1 MHANTSRAA
10 LDAAHLSPTARG
22 VIATLASAA
31 GTAATAAAPI
41 LSLYDLDTSSYD
53 IDPDGRTVR
62 IYGAAFFRTAP
73 RDGVRFTLVLSR
85 ADLRDDEAPAWI
97 NFDSDDLEAAG
108 LALAEETAE
117 AALLDALRTPGF
129 NVAGAPAVLTPSLI
143 DFYLPAVRDGAG
155 STEHIR
161 AASGWCLFAYPS
173 EENSELTDVYAYRR
187 YSDDYPRC
195 EAHGAADWADAR
207 DQLDGY
213 MSEETLD
220 AFERFYLENEIAWA
234 QVQ

>member
-1 MHANTSRAA
+1 MYANTSRAA

-31 GTAATAAAPI
+31 GTAAPI
-41 LSLYDLDTSSYD
+41 VSLYDLDTSSYD

-73 RDGVRFTLVLSR
+73 QDGVRFTLVLSR

-97 NFDSDDLEAAG
+97 DFDSDDLEAAG

-129 NVAGAPAVLTPSLI
+129 NVAGAPAVLTTSFI

-173 EENSELTDVYAYRR
+173 EENSELTDVLAYRR
-187 YSDDYPRC
+187 YSDDYPHC
-195 EAHGAADWADAR
+195 EAHSAADWADAR

-213 MSEETLD
+213 MPEETLD
-220 AFERFYLENEIAWA
+220 AFERFYLENDIAWA

>member
-1 MHANTSRAA
+1 MYANTSRAA

-22 VIATLASAA
+22 GIATLASAA
-31 GTAATAAAPI
+31 VTATPRPI
-41 LSLYDLDTSSYD
+41 VSLYDLDTSSYD

-73 RDGVRFTLVLSR
+73 RDGVRFALGLSR

-97 NFDSDDLEAAG
+97 DFESDDLE
-108 LALAEETAE
+108 ALAEETAE

-129 NVAGAPAVLTPSLI
+129 NVAGAPAVLTTSLI

-207 DQLDGY
+207 DQLEGRVP
-213 MSEETLD
+213 EETLD
-220 AFERFYLENEIAWA
+220 DFERFYLENKTAWA

>member
-1 MHANTSRAA
+1 MYANTSRAA

-31 GTAATAAAPI
+31 GTAAPI
-41 LSLYDLDTSSYD
+41 VSLYDLDTSSYD

-73 RDGVRFTLVLSR
+73 QDGVRFALVLSR

-97 NFDSDDLEAAG
+97 DFDSDDLEAAG

-129 NVAGAPAVLTPSLI
+129 NVAGAPAALSTSAPR
-143 DFYLPAVRDGAG
+143 PDGAF
-155 STEHIR
+155 SPIRLRRIPNSRTYWPIDATATTIR
-161 AASGWCLFAYPS
+161 AAKPMARPIGPMRAISLMDICPRKL
-173 EENSELTDVYAYRR
+173 LTLSSVSISKTISLGRR
-187 YSDDYPRC
+187 SSNR
-195 EAHGAADWADAR
+195 
-207 DQLDGY
+207 
-213 MSEETLD
+213 
-220 AFERFYLENEIAWA
+220 
-234 QVQ
+234 